1 MSIMWKTCLKLLL
14 SFSVINFLAKEFNVV
29 LCLQNKSHNVDQ
41 IDNEKEYDDED
52 NDGDD
57 NVDGFDLLAV
67 LTKNQ

>member
-14 SFSVINFLAKEFNVV
+14 SFSVINFLAKECNVV

-41 IDNEKEYDDED
+41 IDNEKDHDDDD
-52 NDGDD
+52 NNGDD

-67 LTKNQ
+67 LTRNQ